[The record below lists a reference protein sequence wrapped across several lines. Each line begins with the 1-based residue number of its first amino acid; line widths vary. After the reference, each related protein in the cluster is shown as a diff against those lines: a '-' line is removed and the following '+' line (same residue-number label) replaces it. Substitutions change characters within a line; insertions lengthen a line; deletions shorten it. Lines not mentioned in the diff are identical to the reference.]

1 MREETKSRCFFFFNL
16 SQYKHTTATNQK
28 KKLIVSILSKYADN
42 TKLQGVANTP
52 EGCAAIQQDLD
63 RLERWAARNQ
73 IRFNKSKYRVLHL
86 GRNNHKYQYRLGH
99 DLLEESSVEKGLGG
113 PGG

>member
-1 MREETKSRCFFFFNL
+1 M
-16 SQYKHTTATNQK
+16 
-28 KKLIVSILSKYADN
+28 SILSKYADN

-86 GRNNHKYQYRLGH
+86 GRKNCIYQYRLGD
-99 DLLEESSVEKGLGG
+99 DLLERSSAEKDNRLVTSQQCALVVKKAMCSWGMLKGTWPAG
-113 PGG
+113 QGR